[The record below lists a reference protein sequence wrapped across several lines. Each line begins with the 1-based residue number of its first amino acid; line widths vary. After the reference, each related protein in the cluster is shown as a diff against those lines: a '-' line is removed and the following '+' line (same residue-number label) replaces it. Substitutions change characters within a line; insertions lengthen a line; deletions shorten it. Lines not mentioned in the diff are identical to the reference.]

1 MSVQEIISFALKASL
16 FGLVLS
22 VGLESRWSDFTYVL
36 RRPAL
41 LLRAILA
48 VHVVVPAIVIGLC
61 LLLPIASW
69 TKAGLVMMAVS
80 PLAPLAPIK
89 MLKGAAR
96 EYAVGTT
103 FALMLVATVAV
114 PLTAEA
120 LRPLTT
126 NHVKIPLTMV
136 TLIVGTT
143 VLLPLAIGV
152 WAHGEWET
160 FSERLAPLLRK
171 AALAIIIPIALL
183 ILVPIAALILVRFWR
198 EFVPLLGDGTLAV
211 IAVAAASALV
221 FGYALG
227 GPDQAN
233 RKALAEAAATRHPGL
248 AAAIAPLHSND
259 PRILAAI
266 LLYMFASAAFSLAFG
281 PFLFRAAGHSFHSVS
296 TADQ

>member
-160 FSERLAPLLRK
+160 FSERLAPFLRK
-171 AALAIIIPIALL
+171 GALAIIVPIAL
-183 ILVPIAALILVRFWR
+183 LILVRFWR

-233 RKALAEAAATRHPGL
+233 RKALAEAAAMRHPGL
-248 AAAIAPLHSND
+248 AAAIAQLHSND

-281 PFLFRAAGHSFHSVS
+281 PFLFRAAGLSFRSVS

>member
-1 MSVQEIISFALKASL
+1 MSVQEVISFALKASL

-160 FSERLAPLLRK
+160 FSERLAPFLRK
-171 AALAIIIPIALL
+171 GALAIIVPIAL
-183 ILVPIAALILVRFWR
+183 LILVRFWR

>member
-1 MSVQEIISFALKASL
+1 MSVQEIISFVLKASL

-160 FSERLAPLLRK
+160 FSERLAPFLRK
-171 AALAIIIPIALL
+171 AALAIIIPTAL
-183 ILVPIAALILVRFWR
+183 LILVRFWR

-266 LLYMFASAAFSLAFG
+266 LLYMFASAALSLAFG

>member
-160 FSERLAPLLRK
+160 FSERLAPFLRK
-171 AALAIIIPIALL
+171 GALAIIVPIALL
-183 ILVPIAALILVRFWR
+183 VLVRFWR

-248 AAAIAPLHSND
+248 AAAIAPLHSSD

-266 LLYMFASAAFSLAFG
+266 LLYMFASAAFSLAFA

>member
-152 WAHGEWET
+152 LAHGEWET
-160 FSERLAPLLRK
+160 SSERLAPFLRK
-171 AALAIIIPIALL
+171 GALAIIVPIAL
-183 ILVPIAALILVRFWR
+183 LILVRFWR

-233 RKALAEAAATRHPGL
+233 RKALAEAAAMRHPGL
-248 AAAIAPLHSND
+248 AAAIAQLHSND

-281 PFLFRAAGHSFHSVS
+281 PFLFRAAGHSFHSAS

>member
-22 VGLESRWSDFTYVL
+22 VGLQSRWSDFTYVL

-152 WAHGEWET
+152 LAHGEWET
-160 FSERLAPLLRK
+160 FSERLAPFLRK

-183 ILVPIAALILVRFWR
+183 ILVRFWR
-198 EFVPLLGDGTLAV
+198 QFVLLLGDGTLAV

-281 PFLFRAAGHSFHSVS
+281 AFLFRAAGHSFQSVS

>member
-160 FSERLAPLLRK
+160 FSERLAPFLRK
-171 AALAIIIPIALL
+171 GALAIIVPIAL
-183 ILVPIAALILVRFWR
+183 LILVRFWR

>member
-22 VGLESRWSDFTYVL
+22 VGLQSRWSDFTYVL

-152 WAHGEWET
+152 LAHGEWET
-160 FSERLAPLLRK
+160 FSERLAPFLRK

-183 ILVPIAALILVRFWR
+183 ILVRFWR
-198 EFVPLLGDGTLAV
+198 QFVLLLGDGTLAV

-281 PFLFRAAGHSFHSVS
+281 AFLFRAAGHLFQSVS

>member
-1 MSVQEIISFALKASL
+1 MSVQEIISFVLKASL

-103 FALMLVATVAV
+103 FALMLVATVAG

-160 FSERLAPLLRK
+160 FSERLAPFLRK
-171 AALAIIIPIALL
+171 AALAIIIPIAL
-183 ILVPIAALILVRFWR
+183 LILVRFWR

-227 GPDQAN
+227 GPEQAN

>member
-160 FSERLAPLLRK
+160 FSERLAPFLRK
-171 AALAIIIPIALL
+171 GALAIIVPIALL
-183 ILVPIAALILVRFWR
+183 VLVRFWR

>member
-160 FSERLAPLLRK
+160 FSERLAPFLRK
-171 AALAIIIPIALL
+171 GALAII
-183 ILVPIAALILVRFWR
+183 VPIAALILFRFWR

>member
-160 FSERLAPLLRK
+160 FSERLAPFLRK
-171 AALAIIIPIALL
+171 GALAIIVPIAL
-183 ILVPIAALILVRFWR
+183 LILVRFWR

-248 AAAIAPLHSND
+248 AAAIAPLHSSD

>member
-160 FSERLAPLLRK
+160 FSERLAPFLRK
-171 AALAIIIPIALL
+171 GALAIIVPIAL
-183 ILVPIAALILVRFWR
+183 LILVRFWR

-248 AAAIAPLHSND
+248 AAAIAPMHSND

-296 TADQ
+296 RADQ

>member
-160 FSERLAPLLRK
+160 FSERLAPFLRK
-171 AALAIIIPIALL
+171 GALAII
-183 ILVPIAALILVRFWR
+183 VPIAALILFRFWR

-281 PFLFRAAGHSFHSVS
+281 PLLFRAAGHSFHSVS

>member
-152 WAHGEWET
+152 LAHGEWET
-160 FSERLAPLLRK
+160 FSERLAPFLRK
-171 AALAIIIPIALL
+171 GALAIIVPIAL
-183 ILVPIAALILVRFWR
+183 LILVRFWR

>member
-183 ILVPIAALILVRFWR
+183 ILVRFWR

>member
-22 VGLESRWSDFTYVL
+22 VGLQSRWSDFTYVL

-152 WAHGEWET
+152 LAHGEWET
-160 FSERLAPLLRK
+160 FSERLAPFLRK

-183 ILVPIAALILVRFWR
+183 ILVRFWR
-198 EFVPLLGDGTLAV
+198 QFVPLLGDGTLAV
-211 IAVAAASALV
+211 IAVAAASGLWLC
-221 FGYALG
+221 LG
-227 GPDQAN
+227 RSGSGEPQSLGRSRRDPASGPC
-233 RKALAEAAATRHPGL
+233 RCHSAAAFERSADTRG
-248 AAAIAPLHSND
+248 D
-259 PRILAAI
+259 PPVHVCVGRFFAGIWRV
-266 LLYMFASAAFSLAFG
+266 LLPRRG
-281 PFLFRAAGHSFHSVS
+281 PFIPVR
-296 TADQ
+296 

>member
-22 VGLESRWSDFTYVL
+22 VGLQSRWSDFTYVL

-152 WAHGEWET
+152 LAHGEWET
-160 FSERLAPLLRK
+160 SSERLAPFLRK

-183 ILVPIAALILVRFWR
+183 ILVRFWR
-198 EFVPLLGDGTLAV
+198 QFVPLLGDGTLVV

-266 LLYMFASAAFSLAFG
+266 LLYTFASAAFSLAFG
-281 PFLFRAAGHSFHSVS
+281 AFLFRAAGHLFQSVS